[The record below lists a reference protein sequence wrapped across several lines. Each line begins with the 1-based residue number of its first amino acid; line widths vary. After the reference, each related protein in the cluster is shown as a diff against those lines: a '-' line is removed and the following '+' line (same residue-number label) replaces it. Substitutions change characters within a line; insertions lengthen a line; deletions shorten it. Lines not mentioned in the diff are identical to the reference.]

1 MMEDIAEQIVR
12 TARMLPSKTA
22 VGLTCN
28 GVSIVKVAV
37 TGGVG
42 FEVRARDGRLLF
54 PFAEIWA
61 AAECFV
67 TTAHEYRE
75 DRRVCPPPL
84 VVHHINGMPMLSVEW
99 DCAARRHEA
108 IDSITRIL
116 KYPPLCD
123 KPATVEGSTVPF
135 DATGLPDWD
144 TK

>member
-1 MMEDIAEQIVR
+1 
-12 TARMLPSKTA
+12 MLPSKTP

-42 FEVRARDGRLLF
+42 FEVRARDGCLLF
-54 PFAEIWA
+54 PFAEVGA

-67 TTAHEYRE
+67 TTAHEYSE

-84 VVHHINGMPMLSVEW
+84 VVHHMNGIPMLSFEW
-99 DCAARRHEA
+99 DFADRRYEA
-108 IDSITRIL
+108 IRSITRIL
-116 KYPPLCD
+116 EHPPLCD